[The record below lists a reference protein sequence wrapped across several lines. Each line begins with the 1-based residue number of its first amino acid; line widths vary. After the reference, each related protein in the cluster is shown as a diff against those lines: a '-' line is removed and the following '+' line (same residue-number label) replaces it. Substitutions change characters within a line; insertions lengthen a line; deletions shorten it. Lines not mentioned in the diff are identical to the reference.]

1 MLYLSDNL
9 AYIPYTVVDEP
20 LFVIHQIDI
29 MVSVSGSNLLQSF
42 KEVNI
47 LMLKKKP
54 FFSAQQFKKLSQTI
68 LFNLKKVWYWLKFL
82 DT

>member
-47 LMLKKKP
+47 LMLKNIWLFVQHNSLKIYPKQLYLIWKK
-54 FFSAQQFKKLSQTI
+54 FGTG
-68 LFNLKKVWYWLKFL
+68 
-82 DT
+82 

>member
-47 LMLKKKP
+47 LMLKKQT
-54 FFSAQQFKKLSQTI
+54 FFSAQQLKKLSENNYI
-68 LFNLKKVWYWLKFL
+68 
-82 DT
+82 